1 MNLGKNNFFVGLEI
15 KDTEVILKIS
25 SWSDSNFGTLIPGK
39 F

>member
-15 KDTEVILKIS
+15 KDKEVILKIS
-25 SWSDSNFGTLIPGK
+25 SWSDTNFQNLIPGK